1 MNRNPLGLIS
11 LFCLVVTLLW
21 IVLMLFGVATAGP
34 VETLEQ
40 ALAAATRYNLLFVLT
55 YLNATLITLSA
66 TMLFAALYVGC
77 RLTAPDW
84 AAIGVIFVPVY
95 CALNLFAYLSQITIV
110 PRLVAS
116 GAAATGLLSQMLQQ
130 SPGSVV
136 SIVNNL
142 AYAVLG
148 IPSIIFGLIL
158 FRRIPSLCLAGALLA
173 LSGLASIV
181 GMAGIVLRTT
191 LLENG
196 SLVGGVLFLLALI
209 PLSVRLLRGE
219 GGY

>member
-21 IVLMLFGVATAGP
+21 IALLLVGVATSGP

-40 ALAAATRYNLLFVLT
+40 ALAAASTLF
-55 YLNATLITLSA
+55 
-66 TMLFAALYVGC
+66 
-77 RLTAPDW
+77 
-84 AAIGVIFVPVY
+84 
-95 CALNLFAYLSQITIV
+95 
-110 PRLVAS
+110 
-116 GAAATGLLSQMLQQ
+116 LSQMLQQ
-130 SPGSVV
+130 WPGSVV

-148 IPSIIFGLIL
+148 ISSIIFGLIL
-158 FRRIPSLCLAGALLA
+158 YRRIPSLRLTGALLT

-181 GMAGIVLRTT
+181 GMAGIVLRSA

-196 SLVGGVLFLLALI
+196 SLVGGVSFCW
-209 PLSVRLLRGE
+209 R
-219 GGY
+219 